1 MGFLD
6 TLLGRSK
13 PKKANLDALF
23 ALPSAAVTLETA
35 AGLESVGR
43 AAVCFKPPS
52 GQPFA
57 SLVDEI
63 TETLKMGATGEAP
76 GVREE
81 QDRYGYEWIVVSQG
95 GIEELVGGIHL
106 VNSTLEE
113 QGYGPQLLCS
123 VFGFAPGDGG
133 GRPAFLVYLYK
144 RGTFYPFA
152 PMDGEKRDNAL
163 ELRLKAVLEQ
173 ELPIEKDLTR
183 WFPIWGVP
191 GGPGG

>member
-1 MGFLD
+1 MN
-6 TLLGRSK
+6 R
-13 PKKANLDALF
+13 
-23 ALPSAAVTLETA
+23 SAAITLETA
-35 AGLESVGR
+35 AGLASIGR

-57 SLVDEI
+57 SLVGEI
-63 TETLKMGATGEAP
+63 TETLKMGSAGEAP
-76 GVREE
+76 SVREE
-81 QDRYGYEWIVVSQG
+81 QDRYGYEWIVVSQP

-123 VFGFAPGDGG
+123 VFGFAPADGT
-133 GRPAFLVYLYK
+133 GRPVFLVYLYK

-152 PMDGEKRDNAL
+152 PLDGEKRDNAL
-163 ELRLKAVLEQ
+163 ELRLKAVLEH

-183 WFPIWGVP
+183 WFPIWGIP
-191 GGPGG
+191 GGPEG

>member
-6 TLLGRSK
+6 ALLGRSK

-23 ALPSAAVTLETA
+23 SLPSAAVTLETA
-35 AGLESVGR
+35 AGLKSIGR

-57 SLVDEI
+57 SLVDDI
-63 TETLKMGATGEAP
+63 TATLKVGADGEAP
-76 GVREE
+76 AIREE
-81 QDRYGYEWIVVSQG
+81 QDRYGYQWVVVSQP
-95 GIEELVGGIHL
+95 GIEELVTSIHL

-123 VFGFAPGDGG
+123 VFGFAPTDDG
-133 GRPAFLVYLYK
+133 GRPAYLVYLYK

-152 PMDGEKRDNAL
+152 PMDGEKRDNAV
-163 ELRLKAVLEQ
+163 ELRLKAVLEG

-183 WFPIWGVP
+183 WFPIWGIP
-191 GGPGG
+191 A

>member
-1 MGFLD
+1 VGFLD
-6 TLLGRSK
+6 ALLGRSK

-35 AGLESVGR
+35 AGLKSTGQ

-57 SLVDEI
+57 SLVDDI
-63 TETLKMGATGEAP
+63 TATLKMGAGGEAP
-76 GVREE
+76 TVTEE
-81 QDRYGYEWIVVSQG
+81 QDRYGYQWVVVAQP
-95 GIEELVGGIHL
+95 GIEELVTSTHL

-123 VFGFAPGDGG
+123 VFGFVPTDGA
-133 GRPAFLVYLYK
+133 GRPVHLVYLYK

-152 PMDGEKRDNAL
+152 PLDGEKRDNAL
-163 ELRLKAVLEQ
+163 ELRLKAVLEN
-173 ELPIEKDLTR
+173 ELPIEKELTR
-183 WFPIWGVP
+183 RFPIWGIP
-191 GGPGG
+191 GG

>member
-1 MGFLD
+1 VSFLD
-6 TLLGRSK
+6 ALLGRSK
-13 PKKANLDALF
+13 PKKANLDSLF

-35 AGLESVGR
+35 AGMVSTGR
-43 AAVCFKPPS
+43 AAVSFKPPS

-76 GVREE
+76 SVREE
-81 QDRYGYEWIVVSQG
+81 QDRYGYEWVVVSHP
-95 GIEELVGGIHL
+95 GIEELVGSIHL

-123 VFGFAPGDGG
+123 VFGFAAKEGA
-133 GRPAFLVYLYK
+133 GRPAFLVYLFK

-163 ELRLKAVLEQ
+163 ELRLKAVLEG

-183 WFPIWGVP
+183 WFPIWAVP
-191 GGPGG
+191 E